1 MPNSERG
8 TCRAAILTRIEAH
21 LSVIRN
27 LESERNTLLCFNIL
41 SDELLVNIF
50 SCLELGPSELEL
62 ASAASMGFLRQ
73 DDAVPP
79 WLLVSQV
86 CVRWR
91 RVAFASLELNRCI
104 DMKHDMRWTT
114 QMIERASVQPG
125 FGLSV
130 RLARAPWSATRLFA
144 TVLQNHH
151 QKIEHIE
158 LTCGASQV
166 EIFHRFFTAS
176 PRTGPEREREQDTQI
191 DTNSDASNGGNGYRF
206 DVLKRLDLRGP
217 QSTLYSLPATLPA
230 FIIPSLK
237 QLYLHNVVLG
247 PQFPPDLLGQLSI
260 LDLTHDLGSKLP
272 LKILLEHMAHARLI
286 ERLALC
292 LTVPVT
298 GKWDYEDIIGVGVIS
313 FRSLRTLELEA
324 PGEYL
329 SQLLGAIHAPV
340 ARVIELR
347 STAWINEEERVTP
360 LLEDQLS
367 EASGSGV
374 QGVHIVRLAGQVW
387 DIMCAFHARYMF
399 LGHMSI
405 LNTPHVARVDWTS
418 ANGARLSL
426 VTDHPLGPITMRHI
440 QAIHGALDEAIVT
453 LHVASEPV
461 PQPTSGIVAA
471 RNQPMVGVGR
481 LPSMKGLVSLS
492 LAYQDGAAF
501 LAWMASESGI
511 GAVPFPK
518 LRKLSIH
525 EIRYSSLM
533 DDLGQWIEDITELGV
548 VEFRELVVTGYGG
561 RENESCVQGKNSDE
575 ILGVLISLL
584 EMYVNAKDGRRMEF
598 MWEWKVVEEWNT

>member
-8 TCRAAILTRIEAH
+8 TCRAAILIRIEAH
-21 LSVIRN
+21 LSVIRS
-27 LESERNTLLCFNIL
+27 LESERNTLLYFNIL

-50 SCLELGPSELEL
+50 SCLELGTSELEL
-62 ASAASMGFLRQ
+62 SNAASMGFLRP
-73 DDAVPP
+73 DDAVPS

-104 DMKHDMRWTT
+104 DMKHDMRWTM

-144 TVLQNHH
+144 TVLQTHH
-151 QKIEHIE
+151 QKIEQIE

-166 EIFHRFFTAS
+166 EIFHRFFAAN
-176 PRTGPEREREQDTQI
+176 PRTGLEREWEQDTQI
-191 DTNSDASNGGNGYRF
+191 DTNCDASSGENGYRLN
-206 DVLKRLDLRGP
+206 VLKQLDLRGP
-217 QSTLYSLPATLPA
+217 QSTLYSLTATLSA
-230 FIIPSLK
+230 SILRSLK
-237 QLYLHNVVLG
+237 QLYLYNIVLG
-247 PQFPPDLLGQLSI
+247 PQFPLDLLGQLSM
-260 LDLTHDLGSKLP
+260 LNLTYDLGSKFP
-272 LKILLEHMAHARLI
+272 LKISLECIAHARLL
-286 ERLALC
+286 ERLALR
-292 LTVPVT
+292 LTVLET

-329 SQLLGAIHAPV
+329 SQLLDVIHAPV

-347 STAWINEEERVTP
+347 STAWTIEEERVAP
-360 LLEDQLS
+360 LLADQLS
-367 EASGSGV
+367 GGSESGV
-374 QGVHIVRLAGQVW
+374 HGVHIVRLAGQVW
-387 DIMCAFHARYMF
+387 DIMCAFHAQYMF

-426 VTDHPLGPITMRHI
+426 VTDHPLGPITMRRI

-453 LHVASEPV
+453 LHVGSEPE
-461 PQPTSGIVAA
+461 PQPPSGTVAA

-481 LPSMKGLVSLS
+481 LPSMKALVSLS

-561 RENESCVQGKNSDE
+561 YDNESCVQRKNSDE

-584 EMYVNAKDGRRMEF
+584 EMYVNAKDGRRMKF
-598 MWEWKVVEEWNT
+598 MWEWRVVEEWNT